1 MKNRDIYSVALCLL
15 AEPEEAMRL
24 EDYASR
30 APYLLG
36 GFFFENDALDR
47 KYREFAELGERTEAL
62 LMPPSLDGEFP
73 LCQRFV
79 TAASSYLA
87 SMLVCDSDSEL
98 SDRLLGMCE
107 ASLENVRAEM
117 VPTVN
122 EPNNGGNSDS
132 GEGGTVYPS
141 QGESHSIVNMYGSIT

>member
-15 AEPEEAMRL
+15 AEPDETLRL

-30 APYLLG
+30 APSLLG
-36 GFFFENDALDR
+36 GFYYDNEAFDR
-47 KYREFAELGERTEAL
+47 KYREFSGLGERTEAL
-62 LMPPSLDGEFP
+62 SMPPSIDGEFP
-73 LCQRFV
+73 LCQRFL

-107 ASLENVRAEM
+107 TSLENIRAEM
-117 VPTVN
+117 SSALN
-122 EPNNGGNSDS
+122 GADGGNTDLPTD
-132 GEGGTVYPS
+132 GAPS
-141 QGESHSIVNMYGSIT
+141 QVCGESHGIVNVYGNIT